1 MAADVA
7 AYMKYYNLK
16 RLYTS
21 NGDMT
26 PVEYENY
33 QLKKQKEIEEG
44 KEGKIISSIYLKD
57 KITIKKDYISVN
69 ENIFT
74 NSSTMNE
81 DEEVNHDAEFEDM
94 NEQLDD
100 LLGGTE

>member
-1 MAADVA
+1 
-7 AYMKYYNLK
+7 MKKSL
-16 RLYTS
+16 
-21 NGDMT
+21 
-26 PVEYENY
+26 
-33 QLKKQKEIEEG
+33 
-44 KEGKIISSIYLKD
+44 
-57 KITIKKDYISVN
+57 